1 MQKKILFLFLF
12 VLAESGLASPFNVKD
27 VKTTSNQCIA
37 TTAIGDESVIMTS
50 SKSALSWR
58 LSCDKMQTCHF

>member
-1 MQKKILFLFLF
+1 MQTNVFGAKS
-12 VLAESGLASPFNVKD
+12 AWSSPFKVKD
-27 VKTTSNQCIA
+27 VKTNSNQCIA

-58 LSCDKMQTCHF
+58 LSCDKMKTCHF